1 MPIQHLETENVRGHG
16 QALGSF
22 AGDVQQASQTLGQSA
37 AALAGSWRGPSSDQ
51 FAEILDPELRRLAR
65 LADDGLTLR
74 DRLLREVDE
83 WERVDS
89 RFGDTAAGGA
99 AGGATGPGAG
109 TSPGGSTGEGTR
121 PTPSPAETTR
131 PPFNNDDLL
140 GYDPQYP
147 DGMGD
152 TMEDMHKQFMNC
164 VRGDCLDSDIYREMA
179 EMTGLSESEV
189 RQQFDL
195 AVEAAR
201 QARGGEDNPA
211 LNSLGFLNDGHW
223 GSRRQLMF
231 GKVVGD
237 QLGIH
242 PVFATFLNPSGGLI
256 GPGDGLPVSV
266 LEHGLSGAFDENAWD
281 YHGAAH
287 DAYGYLRN
295 HHDIGPGYQYI
306 DSSLNGLDIWGTDNP
321 VSGQISGY
329 IYWARKMGVPE
340 YTIDLVVRTTTPYR
354 F

>member
-22 AGDVQQASQTLGQSA
+22 AEETRQSAQTLGQSA
-37 AALAGSWRGPSSDQ
+37 AALAGVWRGPSSDQ
-51 FAEILDPELRRLAR
+51 FAELIEPELRRLAQ
-65 LADDGLTLR
+65 LSDDGLFLR

-89 RFGDTAAGGA
+89 RFGDAAAGAADSAGTGA
-99 AGGATGPGAG
+99 AAGPGE
-109 TSPGGSTGEGTR
+109 GSH
-121 PTPSPAETTR
+121 PTAPPAATTR

-140 GYDPQYP
+140 DYDPHYP

-152 TMEDMHKQFMNC
+152 AMENMHEQFMDC
-164 VRGDCLDSDIYREMA
+164 VRGNCPDSINYREMA

-189 RQQFDL
+189 REQFAL

-201 QARGGEDNPA
+201 KSGAGEGNPA

-231 GKVVGD
+231 GMVVGD

-242 PVFATFLNPSGGLI
+242 PVFAAFLNPSGGLI
-256 GPGDGLPVSV
+256 GPGDGLPVSF

-287 DAYGYLRN
+287 DAYGYLRA

-306 DSSLNGLDIWGTDNP
+306 DDSLNGLDRWGSDSP
-321 VSGQISGY
+321 LSGQISGY
-329 IYWARKMGVPE
+329 VYWARKMGIPE
-340 YTIDLVVRTTTPYR
+340 YTIDLVVRAATPYR